1 MQLGKDNNNHLKR
14 IKVREERVDYNQ
26 SKNQNE
32 NSN

>member
-1 MQLGKDNNNHLKR
+1 MQLGKDNNNPLKG
-14 IKVREERVDYNQ
+14 IKGREERVDYNH